1 MGIIIRFENHISS
14 AERAL
19 DIPHGATDKEIAV
32 SVANLFNKAIAD
44 TAKANPVT
52 LFMKHDDMSEGMKA
66 QWLDTL
72 SGVKNQVRVEFNYEE
87 SYEYHKEIRLKA
99 GHAYFDMINTARKNG
114 EQVPLAGIK
123 VIEAANKQFAHNDD
137 VINTAKSVIE
147 SLKLSRLHSKELSD
161 EINKELNSRLFAT
174 IRDAD
179 KSTILDTAPKAW
191 QQLIFNHFEKKQSRH
206 ADSDLSR

>member
-1 MGIIIRFENHISS
+1 MGIIIRFENYISV

-19 DIPHGATDKEIAV
+19 DIAHGATDKEIAV
-32 SVANLFNKAIAD
+32 SVANLFNKAISD

-52 LFMKHDDMSEGMKA
+52 LFMKHDDMSESMKK

-72 SGVKNQVRVEFNYEE
+72 SGVKSQVRVEFNYDE
-87 SYEYHKEIRLKA
+87 SEEYHKEIRHKA

-123 VIEAANKQFAHNDD
+123 VIEAANKQFSHNDD
-137 VINTAKSVIE
+137 VIKTAKSVIE
-147 SLKLSRLHSKELSD
+147 GLKLSRLHSKELSD